1 MINLSVTTK
10 DKFIAQKREGGEG
23 REVIQTK
30 KRLDRIESQRIEHEK
45 AAAASRFSIFNTL
58 SRNSYEKLDGDQ
70 GGGVEEETRESTLDK
85 EQREKEEKEQLER
98 RLSTAPAALVLPP
111 TNNTT

>member
-1 MINLSVTTK
+1 M
-10 DKFIAQKREGGEG
+10 
-23 REVIQTK
+23 IQTK

-58 SRNSYEKLDGDQ
+58 SRNSYETLDGEQ
-70 GGGVEEETRESTLDK
+70 GGVEEETRESTLDK

>member
-1 MINLSVTTK
+1 
-10 DKFIAQKREGGEG
+10 
-23 REVIQTK
+23 VIQTK

-58 SRNSYEKLDGDQ
+58 SRNSYETLDGEQ
-70 GGGVEEETRESTLDK
+70 GGVEEETRESTLDK